1 MSHILNNFL
10 TQLSEKGLLK
20 KTPQQITEILDLD
33 EIWEKLIAP
42 TWDLGDIP
50 AGISSKRAN
59 QILTLA
65 KENVNKEII
74 HTKNCKYFKPTKQH
88 ENFYTKGFFSG
99 PAKEEE
105 IIDWLYSIYRK
116 QIKTKVVKKDQVAEP
131 NVLNKK
137 EKVDEKTKVEKDE
150 KIQRN
155 AMLAKGAK
163 NARQVWEDDDS
174 EKAKG
179 NDFDGIV
186 HANVEKIVKKF
197 KLTKME
203 KDLFTNYVEYM
214 NDESK
219 MPFLVVVLTSDRE
232 YLDKFLDTDL
242 NNLGDEIFEEKI
254 DYSGNRKANIDMYNL
269 TDDDQVDN
277 RLLLYKGVLRKIS
290 KFDKAKRDNIY
301 KNYFKVKIDRTN
313 MAKSRQQVYEGFVD
327 YIAELSQKDL
337 EKFIDDV
344 FDKNATI
351 F

>member
-1 MSHILNNFL
+1 MAAILKSFL

-20 KTPQQITEILDLD
+20 KSLEQITEMLDLN
-33 EIWEKLIAP
+33 EIWEKLVEP
-42 TWDLGDIP
+42 TWELGDIP
-50 AGISSKRAN
+50 VGISSKRAN

-65 KENVNKEII
+65 KENVDKEII

-88 ENFYTKGFFSG
+88 QNFYTKGFFSG

-116 QIKTKVVKKDQVAEP
+116 QIKPKVVKKDQVADA
-131 NVLNKK
+131 NK
-137 EKVDEKTKVEKDE
+137 KVEKTQP
-150 KIQRN
+150 I
-155 AMLAKGAK
+155 G
-163 NARQVWEDDDS
+163 V
-174 EKAKG
+174 

-186 HANVEKIVKKF
+186 NANVEKIVKQF

-203 KDLFTNYVEYM
+203 RDLFSNYVDYM

-219 MPFLVVVLTSDRE
+219 LHFLAEVLTSDRE

-242 NNLGDEIFEEKI
+242 NNLGDEIFEEKM

-269 TDDDQVDN
+269 TNDDQVDN

-290 KFDKAKRDNIY
+290 KFDKDKRDNVY

-337 EKFIDDV
+337 EQFIDDV

>member
-1 MSHILNNFL
+1 MAAILKSFL

-20 KTPQQITEILDLD
+20 KSLEQITEMLDLN
-33 EIWEKLIAP
+33 EIWEKLVEP
-42 TWDLGDIP
+42 TWELGDIP
-50 AGISSKRAN
+50 VGISSKRAN

-65 KENVNKEII
+65 KENVDKEII

-88 ENFYTKGFFSG
+88 QNFYTKGFFSG

-116 QIKTKVVKKDQVAEP
+116 QIKPKVVKKDQVADA
-131 NVLNKK
+131 NKK
-137 EKVDEKTKVEKDE
+137 IEKTQPIGV
-150 KIQRN
+150 
-155 AMLAKGAK
+155 
-163 NARQVWEDDDS
+163 
-174 EKAKG
+174 

-186 HANVEKIVKKF
+186 NANVEKIVKHF

-203 KDLFTNYVEYM
+203 RDLFSNYVDYM

-219 MPFLVVVLTSDRE
+219 LHFLAEVLTSDRE

-242 NNLGDEIFEEKI
+242 NNLGDEIFEEKM

-290 KFDKAKRDNIY
+290 KFDKDKRDNIY

-337 EKFIDDV
+337 EQFIDDV

>member
-1 MSHILNNFL
+1 MAAILKSFL

-20 KTPQQITEILDLD
+20 KSLEQITEMLDLN
-33 EIWEKLIAP
+33 EIWEKLIEP
-42 TWDLGDIP
+42 TWELGDIP
-50 AGISSKRAN
+50 VGISSKRAN

-65 KENVNKEII
+65 KENVDKEII

-88 ENFYTKGFFSG
+88 QNFYTKGFFSG

-116 QIKTKVVKKDQVAEP
+116 QIKPKVVKKDQVADA
-131 NVLNKK
+131 NK
-137 EKVDEKTKVEKDE
+137 KVEKTQP
-150 KIQRN
+150 I
-155 AMLAKGAK
+155 G
-163 NARQVWEDDDS
+163 V
-174 EKAKG
+174 

-186 HANVEKIVKKF
+186 NANVEKIVKHF

-203 KDLFTNYVEYM
+203 RDLFSNYVDYM

-219 MPFLVVVLTSDRE
+219 LHFLAEVLTSDRE

-242 NNLGDEIFEEKI
+242 NNLGDEIFEEKM

-290 KFDKAKRDNIY
+290 KFDKDKRDHIY

-337 EKFIDDV
+337 EQFIDDV

>member
-1 MSHILNNFL
+1 MAAILKSFL

-20 KTPQQITEILDLD
+20 KSLEQITEMLDLN
-33 EIWEKLIAP
+33 EIWEKLIEP
-42 TWDLGDIP
+42 TWELGDIP
-50 AGISSKRAN
+50 VGISSKRAN

-65 KENVNKEII
+65 KENVDKEII

-88 ENFYTKGFFSG
+88 QKFYTKGFFSG

-116 QIKTKVVKKDQVAEP
+116 QIKPKVVKKDQVADA
-131 NVLNKK
+131 NK
-137 EKVDEKTKVEKDE
+137 KVEKTQP
-150 KIQRN
+150 I
-155 AMLAKGAK
+155 G
-163 NARQVWEDDDS
+163 V
-174 EKAKG
+174 

-186 HANVEKIVKKF
+186 NANVEKIVKHF

-203 KDLFTNYVEYM
+203 RDLFSNYVDYM

-219 MPFLVVVLTSDRE
+219 LHFLAEVLTSDRE

-242 NNLGDEIFEEKI
+242 NNLGDEIFEEKM

-290 KFDKAKRDNIY
+290 KFDKDKRDHIY

-337 EKFIDDV
+337 EQFIDDV

>member
-1 MSHILNNFL
+1 MAAILKSFL

-20 KTPQQITEILDLD
+20 KSLEQITEMLDLN
-33 EIWEKLIAP
+33 EIWEKLIEP
-42 TWDLGDIP
+42 TWELGDIP
-50 AGISSKRAN
+50 VGISSKRAN

-65 KENVNKEII
+65 KENVDKEII

-88 ENFYTKGFFSG
+88 QKFYTKGFFSG

-116 QIKTKVVKKDQVAEP
+116 QIKPK
-131 NVLNKK
+131 VLNKK
-137 EKVDEKTKVEKDE
+137 EKIDEKPQRAKNKTNVLNQKVDEKT
-150 KIQRN
+150 N
-155 AMLAKGAK
+155 
-163 NARQVWEDDDS
+163 
-174 EKAKG
+174 
-179 NDFDGIV
+179 FDGIV
-186 HANVEKIVKKF
+186 DANVEKIVKHF

-203 KDLFTNYVEYM
+203 RDLFSNYVDYM

-219 MPFLVVVLTSDRE
+219 LHFLAEVLTSDRE

-242 NNLGDEIFEEKI
+242 NNLGDEIFEEKM

-290 KFDKAKRDNIY
+290 KFDKDKRDHIY
-301 KNYFKVKIDRTN
+301 KNYCKVKIDRTN

-337 EKFIDDV
+337 EQFIDDV